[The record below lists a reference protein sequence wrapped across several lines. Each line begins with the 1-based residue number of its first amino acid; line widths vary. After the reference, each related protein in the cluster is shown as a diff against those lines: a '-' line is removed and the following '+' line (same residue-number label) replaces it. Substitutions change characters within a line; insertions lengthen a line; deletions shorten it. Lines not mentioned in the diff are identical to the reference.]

1 MQQREKKYN
10 IHPRCGGLKPKGETM
25 EHEEILHRCF
35 RCGFCKLPSDY
46 GSLTCPAYLK
56 YRFESFSP
64 GGRMWLTRAWLA
76 GEVRTDARLQ
86 EIFFSCA
93 TCGNCVEHCIFD
105 KFRESILEA
114 FIAAKAQMVDQG
126 TVPPPVRDYLT
137 RLLEHG
143 NPYKIPQKKRG
154 QWAAEWGLKPYTP
167 DTEYLFYVGDVG
179 SFDRRG
185 MEIARS
191 VASLLQRLGV
201 SFGILG
207 PEEGSDGNDA
217 RALGEFAL
225 FEHLAQRNIE
235 AFQQAG
241 VGKIVTLSP
250 HAYNAIKNLYPRW
263 GGHFS
268 VRHYTDLLTE
278 ILPAGSH
285 IDKPNSR
292 SVRRAT
298 FHDPCYLGRH
308 NRDFD
313 TARSILD
320 RLPGI
325 APVEMPRNRA
335 DSLCCG
341 GGGGNFFTDL
351 VCSGP
356 DTSAAA
362 RVEEAADTGAQI
374 LVTACPICTVMLEDA
389 VKARNLD
396 QRLEVR
402 ELSEL
407 VTACLAE

>member
-1 MQQREKKYN
+1 
-10 IHPRCGGLKPKGETM
+10 M

-64 GGRMWLTRAWLA
+64 GGRMWLVRAWLS
-76 GEVRTDARLQ
+76 GEIRTDARLQ

-114 FIAAKAQMVDQG
+114 FIAARGQMVDQG

-137 RLLEHG
+137 RLTAHG
-143 NPYKIPQKKRG
+143 NPYKIPTKKRG
-154 QWAAEWGLKPYTP
+154 DWAAKLDIEPFSAGM
-167 DTEYLFYVGDVG
+167 EYLFYVGDVG
-179 SFDRRG
+179 SFDPRG
-185 MEIARS
+185 MAIARS
-191 VASLLQRLGV
+191 VAGLLRRLGV

-207 PEEGSDGNDA
+207 PGEGSDGNDA

-225 FEHLAQRNIE
+225 FEHLARRNVE
-235 AFQQAG
+235 TFRQAG
-241 VGKIVTLSP
+241 VKRIVTLSP
-250 HAYNAIKNLYPRW
+250 HGYNAFKNLYPQY
-263 GGHFS
+263 GGQFT
-268 VRHYTDLLTE
+268 VRHYTHLLAETLPTFE
-278 ILPAGSH
+278 FPGPAGAVG
-285 IDKPNSR
+285 
-292 SVRRAT
+292 VRRVT

-308 NRDFD
+308 NKDYE
-313 TARSILD
+313 TARGILD

-325 APVEMPRNRA
+325 ERVEMPRNRGDA
-335 DSLCCG
+335 LCCG

-356 DTSAAA
+356 DTSAGA
-362 RVEEAADTGAQI
+362 RVEEAAATGAQV

-396 QRLEVR
+396 ARLEVR

-407 VTACLAE
+407 VMEAMGE

>member
-1 MQQREKKYN
+1 
-10 IHPRCGGLKPKGETM
+10 M

-46 GSLTCPAYLK
+46 GSLACPAYLK

-64 GGRMWLTRAWLA
+64 GGRMWLTRAWLS
-76 GEVRTDARLQ
+76 GQVRTDARLQ

-114 FIAAKAQMVDQG
+114 FIAAKAEMIDQG
-126 TVPPPVRDYLT
+126 TVPPSVRDYLT

-143 NPYKIPQKKRG
+143 NPYKIRQKKRG
-154 QWAAEWGLKPYTP
+154 DWAAELDVKSYTA
-167 DTEYLFYVGDVG
+167 DTEVLFYVGDVG
-179 SFDRRG
+179 SFDHRG

-191 VASLLQRLGV
+191 VAGLLQKLGV

-207 PEEGSDGNDA
+207 PGEGSDGNDA

-225 FEHLAQRNIE
+225 FEHLARRNIE

-241 VGKIVTLSP
+241 VKTIVTLSP
-250 HAYNAIKNLYPRW
+250 HGYNAFKNLYPQW
-263 GGHFS
+263 DGHFS
-268 VRHYTDLLTE
+268 VRHYTHLLAE
-278 ILPAGSH
+278 MLPA
-285 IDKPNSR
+285 DRFPEKAASR
-292 SVRRAT
+292 SVRRVT

-308 NRDFD
+308 NKDFD
-313 TARSILD
+313 TVRTILD
-320 RLPGI
+320 RLPNI
-325 APVEMPRNRA
+325 ERVELPRNRA

-351 VCSGP
+351 VSSGP

-362 RVEEAADTGAQI
+362 RVEEAADTGSQI

-389 VKARNLD
+389 VRARNLE
-396 QRLEVR
+396 QRLVVR

-407 VTACLAE
+407 VADALG

>member
-1 MQQREKKYN
+1 
-10 IHPRCGGLKPKGETM
+10 M

-46 GSLTCPAYLK
+46 GSINCPAYLK

-64 GGRMWLTRAWLA
+64 GGRMWLIRAWLN
-76 GEVRTDARLQ
+76 GQVRTDARLQ

-114 FIAAKAQMVDQG
+114 FIAAKAEMVHQG

-137 RLLEHG
+137 RLLSHG
-143 NPYKIPQKKRG
+143 NPYKLPQKKRG
-154 QWAAEWGLKPYTP
+154 HWAAESDVEPYT
-167 DTEYLFYVGDVG
+167 TRHEYLFYVGDVG
-179 SFDRRG
+179 SFDGRG
-185 MEIARS
+185 MEMARS
-191 VASLLQRLGV
+191 VARLLLKLGV

-207 PEEGSDGNDA
+207 EDEGSDGNDA
-217 RALGEFAL
+217 RALGEFEL
-225 FEHLAQRNIE
+225 FEHLARRNIE
-235 AFQQAG
+235 TFRRAG
-241 VGKIVTLSP
+241 VEKIVTLSP
-250 HAYNAIKNLYPRW
+250 HGYNAIKNDYPRW
-263 GGHFS
+263 GGNFT
-268 VRHYTDLLTE
+268 VRHYTQLVDE
-278 ILPAGSH
+278 ILTPDGFPGQAGSG
-285 IDKPNSR
+285 
-292 SVRRAT
+292 SVRKAT

-308 NRDFD
+308 NKDYD
-313 TARSILD
+313 TPRRVLD

-325 APVEMPRNRA
+325 ERVEMPRNQG

-362 RVEEAADTGAQI
+362 RVTEAAETGAQL
-374 LVTACPICTVMLEDA
+374 LVTACPICTVILEDA
-389 VKARNLD
+389 IKSKNLE
-396 QRLEVR
+396 QRLQVR

-407 VTACLAE
+407 VLECMAG